1 MVMASNYPAN
11 HSDAVIQ
18 LVTASQDK
26 LKALNTMNTIVSKDQ
41 ESKMCSAHADTY
53 DAVIIGA
60 GMAGLAA
67 GCKLKERSKNFLI
80 LEADTRV
87 GGRAMTDNETLDI
100 PFDHGATWIHSA
112 AINPLMKQVEKTG
125 IKTVPF

>member
-1 MVMASNYPAN
+1 
-11 HSDAVIQ
+11 
-18 LVTASQDK
+18 
-26 LKALNTMNTIVSKDQ
+26 
-41 ESKMCSAHADTY
+41 MCSANVDTY

-67 GCKLKERSKNFLI
+67 GRELKEKGINFLI

-112 AINPLMKQVEKTG
+112 AINPLMKQAEKTG
-125 IKTVPF
+125 IKTVPFQYINRGYNSGIDAVTAG